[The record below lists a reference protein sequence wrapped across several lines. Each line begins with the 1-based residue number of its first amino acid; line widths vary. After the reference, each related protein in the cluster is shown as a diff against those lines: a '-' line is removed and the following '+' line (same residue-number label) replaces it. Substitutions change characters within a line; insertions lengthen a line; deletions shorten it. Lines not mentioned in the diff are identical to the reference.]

1 MELKG
6 VFFNF
11 RGDWSRLINRG
22 GNLLNKVCC
31 DLEFIWNIK
40 ESFFLNF
47 KKRIIKLIFC
57 FKYEFIFK
65 FCEVEG

>member
-6 VFFNF
+6 VPSNL
-11 RGDWSRLINRG
+11 RGDWSRPTNRG

-57 FKYEFIFK
+57 FKYELTLK
-65 FCEVEG
+65 SCEAEG